1 MDGGEAN
8 EPLLRIRTR
17 VEVLRRLAHVVTGAL
32 AVALVLT
39 QFDVVRS
46 VGVSLLTSAGVA
58 GVVVGFAAQKSIG
71 SLLAGLQLSVTQPI
85 RIADSGDRGGGI
97 WDDSNVPFPWS
108 GVRGAA
114 AVERSGTAKPRGRGT
129 SALRAQL
136 LCQHA
141 KEG

>member
-85 RIADSGDRGGGI
+85 RIADQVI
-97 WDDSNVPFPWS
+97 
-108 GVRGAA
+108 
-114 AVERSGTAKPRGRGT
+114 VEGEFGTTETYPSPGLECEAR
-129 SALRAQL
+129 L
-136 LCQHA
+136 L
-141 KEG
+141 

>member
-58 GVVVGFAAQKSIG
+58 GVAVGFAAQKGIG
-71 SLLAGLQLSVTQPI
+71 PGLAGGPLAGQQP
-85 RIADSGDRGGGI
+85 
-97 WDDSNVPFPWS
+97 
-108 GVRGAA
+108 VRGAA
-114 AVERSGTAKPRGRGT
+114 SGGRGGG
-129 SALRAQL
+129 S
-136 LCQHA
+136 
-141 KEG
+141 GG